1 MKAVA
6 VFPKGREVKV
16 IDAPEPRLRSP
27 TQVRVRTLEVGV
39 CGTDKEV
46 VQSKHGK
53 PPEGEDHLIVGH
65 ECLGEVVEVGEQV
78 KGLAPGDLVV
88 PRVRRPCPVP
98 GVRAV
103 PGGVLGLL
111 RDGRV
116 HGAGDSSGARL
127 LRGALRGGR
136 AMAAQGAARAAGGGG
151 ADGAAHHRREGA
163 ARGGARADAHAVGA
177 KEAGRAVVLG
187 AGPVGLLGAMA
198 LVRAGFQ
205 TTMYSRSPKPN
216 PKAEVSE
223 SLGVPYVSSKQHRVE
238 ELVKQRGRADV
249 VYEAAGVAS
258 AAFVLMKAL
267 APNGVYRL
275 HRRARQRG
283 GGAGRGR
290 ADEAVVMNNQVVL
303 GTVNAAAED
312 FEAAVE
318 DLGRFRTK
326 WPGGLERL
334 ITARHPPEAY
344 AEVVRGPRA
353 APSRTSSSSPEGE
366 KRVTLRMSPR
376 PLGEG

>member
-46 VQSKHGK
+46 VQFKHGE
-53 PPEGEDHLIVGH
+53 PPQGEDHLILGH

-88 PRVRRPCPVP
+88 PRVRRPCPIRECTPCRAGYSDFCVTGKYTERGIQGAHGFAAELFVEDAQWLHKVP
-98 GVRAV
+98 
-103 PGGVLGLL
+103 
-111 RDGRV
+111 
-116 HGAGDSSGARL
+116 H
-127 LRGALRGGR
+127 ALRGVAVLTEPLTIAEKALR
-136 AMAAQGAARAAGGGG
+136 EV
-151 ADGAAHHRREGA
+151 AHVQSRMPWER
-163 ARGGARADAHAVGA
+163 
-177 KEAGRAVVLG
+177 KESGRAVVLG

-198 LVRAGFQ
+198 LMRAGFQ

-216 PKAEVSE
+216 PKAELSE
-223 SLGVPYVSSKQHRVE
+223 SLGVPYVSSKENKVE
-238 ELVKQRGRADV
+238 ALVRQRGRADV

-258 AAFVLMKAL
+258 AAFALLPGL
-267 APNGVYRL
+267 APNGVFIL
-275 HRRARQRG
+275 TGVPGSQEEEL
-283 GGAGRGR
+283 
-290 ADEAVVMNNQVVL
+290 DEGELMKQLVMKNQVVL

-312 FEAAVE
+312 FEAAVK
-318 DLGRFRTK
+318 DLEGFGKK
-326 WPGGLERL
+326 WPGWLERI

-344 AEVVRGPRA
+344 AEVVLGDK
-353 APSRTSSSSPEGE
+353 SSAIKDVIVFSPG
-366 KRVTLRMSPR
+366 
-376 PLGEG
+376 

>member
-46 VQSKHGK
+46 VQFKHGE
-53 PPEGEDHLIVGH
+53 PPQGEDHLILGH

-88 PRVRRPCPVP
+88 PRVRRPCPVRECTP
-98 GVRAV
+98 CQAGYSDFCVTGKYTERGIQGAHGFAAELFLEDAQWLHKV
-103 PGGVLGLL
+103 P
-111 RDGRV
+111 
-116 HGAGDSSGARL
+116 H
-127 LRGALRGGR
+127 ALRGVAVLTEPLTIAEKALR
-136 AMAAQGAARAAGGGG
+136 EV
-151 ADGAAHHRREGA
+151 AHVQSRMPWTRK
-163 ARGGARADAHAVGA
+163 DS
-177 KEAGRAVVLG
+177 GRAVVLG

-198 LVRAGFQ
+198 LMRAGFQ

-216 PKAEVSE
+216 PKAELSE
-223 SLGVPYVSSKQHRVE
+223 SLGVPYVSSKENKVE
-238 ELVKQRGRADV
+238 ALVRQRGRADV

-258 AAFVLMKAL
+258 AAFALMPGL
-267 APNGVYRL
+267 APNGVFIL
-275 HRRARQRG
+275 TGVPGSQEEEL
-283 GGAGRGR
+283 
-290 ADEAVVMNNQVVL
+290 DEGELMKQLVMKNQVVL

-312 FEAAVE
+312 FEAAVK
-318 DLGRFRTK
+318 DLEGFGKK
-326 WPGGLERL
+326 WPGGLERI

-344 AEVVRGPRA
+344 AEVVLGDK
-353 APSRTSSSSPEGE
+353 SSAIKDVIVFSPG
-366 KRVTLRMSPR
+366 
-376 PLGEG
+376 

>member
-46 VQSKHGK
+46 VQFKHGE
-53 PPEGEDHLIVGH
+53 PPQGEDHLILGH

-88 PRVRRPCPVP
+88 PRVRRPCPVRECTP
-98 GVRAV
+98 CQAGYSDFCVTGKYTERGIQGAHGFAAELFVEDAQWLHKV
-103 PGGVLGLL
+103 P
-111 RDGRV
+111 
-116 HGAGDSSGARL
+116 H
-127 LRGALRGGR
+127 ALRGVAVLTEPLTIAEKALR
-136 AMAAQGAARAAGGGG
+136 EV
-151 ADGAAHHRREGA
+151 AHVQSRMPWER
-163 ARGGARADAHAVGA
+163 
-177 KEAGRAVVLG
+177 KESGRAVVLG

-198 LVRAGFQ
+198 LMRAGFQ

-216 PKAEVSE
+216 PKAELSE
-223 SLGVPYVSSKQHRVE
+223 SLGVPYVSSKENKVE
-238 ELVKQRGRADV
+238 ALVRQRGRADV

-258 AAFVLMKAL
+258 AAFALLPGL
-267 APNGVYRL
+267 APNGVFIL
-275 HRRARQRG
+275 TGVPGSQEEEL
-283 GGAGRGR
+283 
-290 ADEAVVMNNQVVL
+290 DEGELMKQLVMKNQVVL

-312 FEAAVE
+312 FEAAVK
-318 DLGRFRTK
+318 DLEGFGKK
-326 WPGGLERL
+326 WPGGLERI

-344 AEVVRGPRA
+344 AEVVLGDK
-353 APSRTSSSSPEGE
+353 SSAIKDVIVFSPG
-366 KRVTLRMSPR
+366 
-376 PLGEG
+376 

>member
-46 VQSKHGK
+46 VQFKHGE
-53 PPEGEDHLIVGH
+53 PPQGEDHLILGH

-88 PRVRRPCPVP
+88 PRVRRPCPVRECTP
-98 GVRAV
+98 CQAGYSDFCVTGKYTERGIQGAHGFAAEFFVEDAQWLHVV
-103 PGGVLGLL
+103 P
-111 RDGRV
+111 R
-116 HGAGDSSGARL
+116 
-127 LRGALRGGR
+127 ALRGVAVLTEPLTIAEKALR
-136 AMAAQGAARAAGGGG
+136 EVAHVQSRMPWARK
-151 ADGAAHHRREGA
+151 DS
-163 ARGGARADAHAVGA
+163 
-177 KEAGRAVVLG
+177 GRAVVLG

-198 LVRAGFQ
+198 LMRAGFQ

-216 PKAEVSE
+216 PKAELSE
-223 SLGVPYVSSKQHRVE
+223 SLGVPYVSSKENKVE
-238 ELVKQRGRADV
+238 ALVRQRGRADV

-258 AAFVLMKAL
+258 AAFALLPGL
-267 APNGVYRL
+267 APNGVFIL
-275 HRRARQRG
+275 TGVPGSQEEEL
-283 GGAGRGR
+283 
-290 ADEAVVMNNQVVL
+290 DEGELMKQLVMKNQVVL

-312 FEAAVE
+312 FEAAVK
-318 DLGRFRTK
+318 DLEGFGKK
-326 WPGGLERL
+326 WPGGLERI

-344 AEVVRGPRA
+344 AEVVLGDK
-353 APSRTSSSSPEGE
+353 SSAIKDVIVFSPG
-366 KRVTLRMSPR
+366 
-376 PLGEG
+376 